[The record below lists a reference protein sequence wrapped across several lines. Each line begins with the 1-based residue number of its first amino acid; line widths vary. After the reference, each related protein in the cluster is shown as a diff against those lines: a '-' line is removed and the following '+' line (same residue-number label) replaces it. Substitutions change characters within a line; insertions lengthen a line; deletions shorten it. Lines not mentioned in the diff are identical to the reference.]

1 VKNNELNYSLALKW
15 IGDGYEKY
23 VWIIFIPLVIFIIVA
38 VSNGANL
45 TDGLDG
51 LATSTTAVIA
61 GTLGILAWVSGNFV
75 FADYLNIMYIPNSG
89 ELAIFIS
96 AMMGAAIGF
105 LWYNSYPAQVFMGDT
120 GSLALGGIIAVFAI
134 IIRKELLIPLLCG
147 VFLIENL
154 SVIIQVSY
162 FKYTKRKTGEGKRV
176 FLMSPLHH
184 HYQKKGY
191 HEAKIVMR
199 FFIVGII
206 LAVLSIV
213 TLKLS
218 DNGSIKESYKTIL
231 SEHRIEFEENQ
242 HSIERIL
249 NADEIIKSPG
259 IPDNIDLIKQIK
271 AKNISIISDIEF
283 AFRYSNAKTVCITG
297 SNGKT
302 TTASIIYHILKKNN
316 KDVVLAGNIGNSY
329 AMEVAK
335 RDPEIF
341 VLEISS
347 FQLDY
352 MFDFKADIS
361 ILTNITPDHLDRY
374 NNDFQQYA
382 NSKMRIIQNQTSNDA
397 FIYNAD
403 DEEITNQLEQ
413 LNSKVKKYAFSQSKS
428 IDDGAYRRNNEIVFN
443 IKPDKFIMTIEELA
457 LQGRHNVYNSM
468 AGGIASKLLE
478 IRKEGIRNSL
488 NDVGKIEHRL
498 EYVATIK
505 QVEFINDSKATNVN
519 STWFALE
526 SMNRPTVWIAGGVDK
541 GNDYESLKP
550 LVKEKVKAI
559 VCLGV
564 DNSKIKEAFGDL
576 VETIIET
583 NNAEDAVNTA
593 FYLSERND
601 VVLLSPACASF
612 DLYDDYQQRGN
623 SFKRA
628 VQDL

>member
-1 VKNNELNYSLALKW
+1 MLYYLFDYLDSAFNFPGAGVFQYISFRSAMAVITSLIITLLFGKKLINFLYKKQVGETVRDLGLEGQKQKQGTPTMGGLIILGAIVIPTLLFAKLDNIYIILMLITTVWLGAMGFLDDYIKVFRKNKAGLAGKFKVIGQITLGIVVALTMLFHDDIVIREKLSPQEIAENNQIENDNSIQSSFKKENVKSLKTTIPFVKNNELNYSLALKW

-213 TLKLS
+213 TLKL
-218 DNGSIKESYKTIL
+218 
-231 SEHRIEFEENQ
+231 R
-242 HSIERIL
+242 
-249 NADEIIKSPG
+249 
-259 IPDNIDLIKQIK
+259 
-271 AKNISIISDIEF
+271 
-283 AFRYSNAKTVCITG
+283 
-297 SNGKT
+297 
-302 TTASIIYHILKKNN
+302 
-316 KDVVLAGNIGNSY
+316 
-329 AMEVAK
+329 
-335 RDPEIF
+335 
-341 VLEISS
+341 
-347 FQLDY
+347 
-352 MFDFKADIS
+352 
-361 ILTNITPDHLDRY
+361 
-374 NNDFQQYA
+374 
-382 NSKMRIIQNQTSNDA
+382 
-397 FIYNAD
+397 
-403 DEEITNQLEQ
+403 
-413 LNSKVKKYAFSQSKS
+413 
-428 IDDGAYRRNNEIVFN
+428 
-443 IKPDKFIMTIEELA
+443 
-457 LQGRHNVYNSM
+457 
-468 AGGIASKLLE
+468 
-478 IRKEGIRNSL
+478 
-488 NDVGKIEHRL
+488 
-498 EYVATIK
+498 
-505 QVEFINDSKATNVN
+505 
-519 STWFALE
+519 
-526 SMNRPTVWIAGGVDK
+526 
-541 GNDYESLKP
+541 
-550 LVKEKVKAI
+550 
-559 VCLGV
+559 
-564 DNSKIKEAFGDL
+564 
-576 VETIIET
+576 
-583 NNAEDAVNTA
+583 
-593 FYLSERND
+593 
-601 VVLLSPACASF
+601 
-612 DLYDDYQQRGN
+612 
-623 SFKRA
+623 
-628 VQDL
+628 